1 MPASL
6 AMSRRSPLPLQVK
19 PKLQEFLDLMEPV
32 RVSLWDLYKT
42 RKLTDLP

>member
-1 MPASL
+1 MCRL
-6 AMSRRSPLPLQVK
+6 RLQVK

-32 RVSLWDLYKT
+32 RVALWDLYKS